1 MQEQRFFL
9 SLAVVVFLRK
19 IMATLTVEMSLWNT
33 VVVEAALLPS
43 FDNFSGVDVVDLLLV
58 RPGVS
63 GYLNIGPPGAALQTI
78 PDADLVVQA
87 TEVDDDGN
95 TIIHHSRAFR
105 PPW

>member
-43 FDNFSGVDVVDLLLV
+43 FDNFSGVDVIDLLLV

>member
-1 MQEQRFFL
+1 
-9 SLAVVVFLRK
+9 
-19 IMATLTVEMSLWNT
+19 MATRTVEMSLWNT

-43 FDNFSGVDVVDLLLV
+43 FDNFSGVDVIDLLLV

>member
-19 IMATLTVEMSLWNT
+19 IMATRTVEMSLWNT

-43 FDNFSGVDVVDLLLV
+43 FDNFPGVDVIDLLLV

>member
-43 FDNFSGVDVVDLLLV
+43 FDNFPGVDVIDLLLV